1 MERLDDLLIVI
12 LGPTASGKTTAALE
26 IAQNFDGEIICA
38 DSRTIYKN
46 MNVGTAK
53 PTINEQKIIKHYG
66 LDLIEPNQTFSAA
79 RFKKLA
85 EQAIKDIRSRGK
97 LPIIAGGTGL
107 YIDSL
112 IFNYK
117 FGTIA
122 DSVNREYLE
131 SKSITELQNIIN
143 DKGLNMPENSK
154 NPRHLIRT
162 IELDGEKPS
171 RDTLRSDALLV
182 GINPGLPQIK
192 ERIINRTNT
201 MISQGLIDETK
212 KLIQDYSK
220 DAPGLLAPAY
230 KPMIEYLS
238 GTINLEEAIVK
249 MVKNDYLLA
258 RRQLTW
264 FKRNKSIQWQNNGDS
279 AVAFITTY
287 LNKIIT
293 IK

>member
-1 MERLDDLLIVI
+1 MERLGDLLIVI
-12 LGPTASGKTTAALE
+12 LGPTASGKTAAALK
-26 IAQNFDGEIICA
+26 IAESFGGEIICA
-38 DSRTIYKN
+38 DSRTIYKY
-46 MNVGTAK
+46 MDIGTAK
-53 PTINEQKIIKHYG
+53 PTTNEQKIIKHHG
-66 LDLIEPNQTFSAA
+66 LDLIEPNQIFSAA
-79 RFKKLA
+79 QFKMLA
-85 EQAIKDIRSRGK
+85 EKAIKDIRSKGK

-112 IFNYK
+112 IFNYQ
-117 FGTIA
+117 FGAKA

-143 DKGLNMPENSK
+143 DKCLSMPENNK

-171 RDTLRSDALLV
+171 RDVLRPDTLLV

-192 ERIINRTNT
+192 ERIINRTNI

-212 KLIQDYSK
+212 KLIQNYGK

-238 GTINLEEAIVK
+238 GTIKLEEAIAK
-249 MVKNDYLLA
+249 MIKNDYLLA

-279 AVAFITTY
+279 AVAFMTTY
-287 LNKIIT
+287 LNKIIN